1 MSQSSP
7 TRQNA
12 LQLLSQGV
20 APSQAAAALG
30 VSESQISQYLQDED
44 FSAALQAQRAS
55 ATAEDLAYDEKL
67 DRVEEE
73 FLGRI
78 EQKAAFANL
87 QQSLQAFKIL
97 NTAKRRKDSRI
108 APQSTGSGTVV
119 NITIPI
125 AVIPQ
130 YVTNSKNEI
139 VEVEGKTMVSANPKR
154 LEEMLRERGS
164 SALQSETPIGLTK
177 AQRAEETLQILNP
190 RPQRKPVKRALPE
203 VSDLL

>member
-12 LQLLSQGV
+12 LQLLGQGV

-30 VSESQISQYLQDED
+30 VSESQISQYLSDED
-44 FSAALQAQRAS
+44 FAAELAAQRAS

-97 NTAKRRKDSRI
+97 NVAKRRKDSRI
-108 APQSTGSGTVV
+108 APTSTGGGTIV

-130 YVTNSKNEI
+130 YITNSKNEI
-139 VEVEGKTMVSANPKR
+139 VEVEGKTMVSASPKR
-154 LEEMLRERGS
+154 LEEMLKQRGS
-164 SALQSETPIGLTK
+164 SALQQETPIGLTK
-177 AQRAEETLQILNP
+177 AQRAEDTLQILNP
-190 RPQRKPVKRALPE
+190 RPQRRPVKRALPE

>member
-12 LQLLSQGV
+12 LQLLGQGV
-20 APSQAAAALG
+20 SPSQAAAALG
-30 VSESQISQYLQDED
+30 VSESQISQYLSDED
-44 FSAALQAQRAS
+44 FAAELAAQRAS

-97 NTAKRRKDSRI
+97 NVAKRRKDSRI
-108 APQSTGSGTVV
+108 APTSTGGGTIV

-130 YVTNSKNEI
+130 YITNSKNEI
-139 VEVEGKTMVSANPKR
+139 VEVEGKTMVSASPKQ
-154 LEEMLRERGS
+154 LDELLKQRGS
-164 SALQSETPIGLTK
+164 SALQQETPIGLTK
-177 AQRAEETLQILNP
+177 AQRAEDTLQILNP
-190 RPQRKPVKRALPE
+190 RPQRKPVKRAIPE
-203 VSDLL
+203 ISDLL

>member
-12 LQLLSQGV
+12 LQLLGQGV
-20 APSQAAAALG
+20 SPSQAAAALG
-30 VSESQISQYLQDED
+30 VSESQISQYLSDED

-87 QQSLQAFKIL
+87 QQSLQAFKVL
-97 NTAKRRKDSRI
+97 NGAKRRKDSRI
-108 APQSTGSGTVV
+108 APQSTGSGTIV
-119 NITIPI
+119 NITIPV
-125 AVIPQ
+125 AVIPH

-154 LEEMLRERGS
+154 LEEMLRQRGS

>member
-1 MSQSSP
+1 MSQTSP

-12 LQLLSQGV
+12 LQLLGQGV

-30 VSESQISQYLQDED
+30 VSESQISQYLSDED
-44 FSAALQAQRAS
+44 FAAELAAQRAS

-154 LEEMLRERGS
+154 LEEMLRQRGS

-190 RPQRKPVKRALPE
+190 RPQRRPVKRAIPE